1 MFPIKDTMTRN
12 VITAYPETPV
22 NDLISI
28 LVEKRIT
35 GIPVVD
41 HDNNLV
47 GIVSEYDVLH
57 LLLEGDAMVSRT
69 AADVMT
75 KTVIAFEDTSTA
87 IEVCEFFINNSSKR
101 RLPIVNAGKLVGL
114 VSRADIVKLIK
125 SIRGI

>member
-1 MFPIKDTMTRN
+1 MFPITDMMTRN
-12 VITAYPETPV
+12 VITVEPTTPV
-22 NDLISI
+22 LDLISI

-41 HDNNLV
+41 KNNDLV

-57 LLLEGDAMVSRT
+57 LLLDGDAATKT

-75 KTVIAFEDTSTA
+75 KNVISFEDTSTA

-101 RLPIVNAGKLVGL
+101 RVPIVHEGKLVGL

-125 SIRGI
+125 KIRKI